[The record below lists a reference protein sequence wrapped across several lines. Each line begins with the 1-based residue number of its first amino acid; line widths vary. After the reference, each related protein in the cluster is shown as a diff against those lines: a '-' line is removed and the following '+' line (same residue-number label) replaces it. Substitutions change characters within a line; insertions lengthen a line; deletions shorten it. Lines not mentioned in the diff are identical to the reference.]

1 MPGTKPTIQLTDT
14 ITEGANLAWENV
26 TVEWLGEKGYQ
37 FGNTVDAPWVKG
49 ADGLVLWFES
59 ELTTDLENIWGN
71 CGEVIGGS
79 NQITKKMIINGQLY
93 ILRDG
98 KVYNIVGAKVN

>member
-1 MPGTKPTIQLTDT
+1 
-14 ITEGANLAWENV
+14 LAWSEV
-26 TVEWLGEKGYQ
+26 TVSWLGEKGYQ

-49 ADGLVLWFES
+49 EQLILWFES

-79 NQITKKMIINGQLY
+79 NQTTKKMIINGQLY

-98 KVYNIVGAKVN
+98 KVYNIVGAQVK